1 MSSEPNGRSD
11 PSNEG
16 APPGAP
22 RPIKPTPEMIALA
35 RQSISEVEIA
45 EDLREIRAGRGLK
58 LEDFIG
64 ELEEI
69 ARQASEPTVGRG

>member
-1 MSSEPNGRSD
+1 MNSEQHD
-11 PSNEG
+11 PSDEG

-22 RPIKPTPEMIALA
+22 RPIKPTPEILALA
-35 RQSISEVEIA
+35 LQGIDEEQIA
-45 EDLREIRAGRGLK
+45 EDIREIREGRGLR

-69 ARQASEPTVGRG
+69 ARQANEQTAGKG

>member
-1 MSSEPNGRSD
+1 MASDQNDRND
-11 PSNEG
+11 PSDDG

-22 RPIKPTPEMIALA
+22 RPIKPTPEVIAMALQGIDEEEILA
-35 RQSISEVEIA
+35 GI
-45 EDLREIRAGRGLK
+45 REIREGRGLR

-69 ARQASEPTVGRG
+69 AQRASEQIAAKG

>member
-1 MSSEPNGRSD
+1 MNGEQYD
-11 PSNEG
+11 PSDEG

-22 RPIKPTPEMIALA
+22 RPIKPTPEINSLAL
-35 RQSISEVEIA
+35 QGIDEEQIA
-45 EDLREIRAGRGLK
+45 EDIREIREGRGLR

-69 ARQASEPTVGRG
+69 GRRANESVPERS